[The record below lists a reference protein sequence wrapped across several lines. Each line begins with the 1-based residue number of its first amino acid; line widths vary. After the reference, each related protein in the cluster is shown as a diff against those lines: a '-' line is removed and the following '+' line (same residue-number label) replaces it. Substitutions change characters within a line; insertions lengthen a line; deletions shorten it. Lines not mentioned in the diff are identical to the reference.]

1 MSDDNIITHERFGG
15 GNKDVS
21 TAVKKDV
28 LQISGGDIRTHV
40 SEEEISEMKLTE
52 PGYGEE
58 TIGYCDSAEQIMFRE
73 LWECQKWLENEGRNI
88 LGEGLTKVGTDI
100 LDSDRNK
107 SLEDVLAE
115 GQIKMDFVDDERGA
129 AYFKIQRRVAMLH
142 ALFHWTVGER
152 LNRHHHRLGVRSKM
166 RIVTVERRY

>member
-1 MSDDNIITHERFGG
+1 MSDDNVITHERFGG
-15 GNKDVS
+15 GNKDIETS
-21 TAVKKDV
+21 VKKDV
-28 LQISGGDIRTHV
+28 LQIGVENVRITV
-40 SEEEISEMKLTE
+40 TEEEIAEMKLSE

-58 TIGYCDSAEQIMFRE
+58 TMRYWDSAEQIMFRE

-88 LGEGLTKVGTDI
+88 LGEGLAKVGADI

-107 SLEDVLAE
+107 SLDDLLAD
-115 GQIKMDFVDDERGA
+115 GKIKMDFIDDARGSL
-129 AYFKIQRRVAMLH
+129 YFKVQRRVAMLH

-152 LNRHHHRLGVRSKM
+152 LSRHHHRLGVRSKM